1 MTEQKYTR
9 LLEMLSLLQWHWIR
23 DHYGEERAACANYGW
38 VQGDTRRG
46 VFLTTK
52 IYGHGKLYSEIEDN
66 GGVIQARHDF
76 E

>member
-1 MTEQKYTR
+1 MALDQGSLRGRASR
-9 LLEMLSLLQWHWIR
+9 LC
-23 DHYGEERAACANYGW
+23 YYGW

-52 IYGHGKLYSEIEDN
+52 ICGHGKLYSEIEDN